1 MNARPALAI
10 SLGAALVVALGYVG
24 SQPGAEALAQRL
36 DERAKTAIAEAGYE
50 PVTARF
56 ETKQGAPI
64 RHPMLSGGEN
74 LDEGM
79 RDRAAKLVAGL
90 PGVGGISWEDGWANA
105 SAGDIDFEPLH
116 CQDDVETLLRTRSIR
131 FEEGSAA
138 LLDTSNILIGEVA
151 DALRPCL
158 GSIIAI
164 IGHTDRSGSEET
176 NLALSQDRARAVREA
191 LVRRGI
197 PRDGL
202 RARGVGSAEP
212 VEGLEAD
219 DPANRRIEFSVIRI
233 EPVTP
238 TPVDTP
244 GPR

>member
-1 MNARPALAI
+1 MKSRPAIAI
-10 SLGAALVVALGYVG
+10 ALGAVLVTALGYVG
-24 SQPGAEALAQRL
+24 SQSGAEALAQRL
-36 DERAKTAIAEAGYE
+36 DERARLAIAEAGYE

-56 ETKQGAPI
+56 QTRRGAPI
-64 RHPMLSGGEN
+64 RHPMLSGGEG
-74 LDEGM
+74 LDEGS
-79 RDRAAKLVAGL
+79 RDRVAKLVAGL

-105 SAGDIDFEPLH
+105 SSGDVDFEPVR

-138 LLDTSNILIGEVA
+138 LLDTSNILIDEVA

-164 IGHTDRSGSEET
+164 IGHTDRSGTEPG

-202 RARGVGSAEP
+202 RARGVGSSEP
-212 VEGLEAD
+212 VQGLEAD